1 MVHCLFLR
9 EYDIETVRENT
20 TWTPHLNY
28 PDLAEAG
35 NPYSKDVSITDIN
48 DGDKGL
54 VEETLAYK
62 NFDHESL
69 KSSFL
74 LDLRKKPPT
83 QQERPFAML
92 VWEKHEILVLDT
104 KTRMSMLKE
113 TSKRNN
119 SQFILDYEKRMITD
133 CTNALALAFNKFKSQ
148 K

>member
-1 MVHCLFLR
+1 MVHRLFLR

-35 NPYSKDVSITDIN
+35 NPYSKDVSIPDIN

-69 KSSFL
+69 KSRFL
-74 LDLRKKPPT
+74 LDLRK
-83 QQERPFAML
+83 
-92 VWEKHEILVLDT
+92 
-104 KTRMSMLKE
+104 
-113 TSKRNN
+113 
-119 SQFILDYEKRMITD
+119 
-133 CTNALALAFNKFKSQ
+133 
-148 K
+148 